1 MSKMFF
7 EVFPTLVVQEDLK
20 KLMTG
25 IEVTKVSANR
35 QKNVIRIFLYGT
47 HLIPKADIFRME
59 KEIIRQLFKDRQID
73 VKIIEKFQL
82 SEQYSAESLM
92 DIYGESIKEELKAY
106 SLLIYNVFRT
116 AKITFLERNRM
127 KLVLE
132 DTMIARE
139 RAEEL
144 IRILEKIFCERCGVD
159 FIAELSFELQKEDK
173 RKKSDYIINQEIQNV
188 IRQASFE
195 GEIEKPEQPTKIAE
209 KENPPTKETNRRQS
223 KVQEKRTFRSSNP
236 DVVYGR
242 DFDEECIPIEKI
254 TG

>member
-92 DIYGESIKEELKAY
+92 DIYGESIAQELNAY
-106 SLLIYNVFRT
+106 SRLLYSVYRN
-116 AKITFLERNRM
+116 AKI
-127 KLVLE
+127 
-132 DTMIARE
+132 
-139 RAEEL
+139 
-144 IRILEKIFCERCGVD
+144 
-159 FIAELSFELQKEDK
+159 SFVGKSTRHK
-173 RKKSDYIINQEIQNV
+173 RGRVFGMLHDIDLDYV
-188 IRQASFE
+188 
-195 GEIEKPEQPTKIAE
+195 GE
-209 KENPPTKETNRRQS
+209 
-223 KVQEKRTFRSSNP
+223 
-236 DVVYGR
+236 
-242 DFDEECIPIEKI
+242 
-254 TG
+254 